1 MVIKPIIWICEMI
14 KIYRKKVEPV
24 EPVKTVK
31 IEKMSD
37 FIFLTGKR
45 ATGSTGQPKTMI
57 YYF

>member
-1 MVIKPIIWICEMI
+1 MI

-24 EPVKTVK
+24 EPVEPVKPVK

-45 ATGSTGQPKTMI
+45 ANGQRAQPITLDA
-57 YYF
+57 FLR